1 MYFPKKKDVLSA
13 ISKELDYIL
22 ELLVEKGSVFSRIT
36 LIEVLNEIKH
46 TNILRTSFGY
56 ETFVNS
62 LIELEVLEK
71 VKFVLPN
78 HLTTS
83 RYVLIMGTQTTV
95 HPFEVALSLLPNSYL
110 SHYSA
115 LFLNDLTNNVPKEIF
130 INREQTKKPVDP
142 ENILTQKKIDY
153 AFNRPMRKTN
163 QIAIFQYQGRE
174 YLVHMLNG
182 KQTGNLGVISKKTP
196 QISRKIRVTNLE
208 RTLIDCVVRP
218 SYSGGPEEIMSAFER
233 AAEDIS
239 VNRLIGYLKKL
250 DYKYPYQ
257 NPIAFYMMEN
267 DYKSN
272 SLKLIQDQVDHEFI
286 MYVGY
291 QILNKKHHLQ
301 TNVYYPKNL
310 LPGE

>member
-1 MYFPKKKDVLSA
+1 MPSSKKKSTLWA
-13 ISKELDYIL
+13 ISKELDSIL
-22 ELLVEKGSVFSRIT
+22 ELLTERGSVFSRIS
-36 LIEVLNEIKH
+36 LIDVLNEIKH
-46 TNILRTSFGY
+46 TNILRSTLGY
-56 ETFVNS
+56 ETFVNA

-78 HLTTS
+78 HSTTS
-83 RYVLIMGTQTTV
+83 RYVLLVGIQTTV

-142 ENILTQKKIDY
+142 ENMLTQKKIDY

-163 QIAIFQYQGRE
+163 QIATFQYQERE

-196 QISRKIRVTNLE
+196 QLSRKVRVTNLE

-239 VNRLIGYLKKL
+239 VNRLIGNLKK
-250 DYKYPYQ
+250 
-257 NPIAFYMMEN
+257 
-267 DYKSN
+267 
-272 SLKLIQDQVDHEFI
+272 
-286 MYVGY
+286 
-291 QILNKKHHLQ
+291 
-301 TNVYYPKNL
+301 
-310 LPGE
+310 

>member
-1 MYFPKKKDVLSA
+1 VHYFKKRNALFA
-13 ISKELDYIL
+13 ISNELDAIL
-22 ELLVEKGSVFSRIT
+22 ELLIERGSVFSRIT

-46 TNILRTSFGY
+46 TNILRNSFGY
-56 ETFVNS
+56 ETFVS
-62 LIELEVLEK
+62 ALLELGVLKK
-71 VKFVLPN
+71 VKFILPN
-78 HLTTS
+78 QSTTS
-83 RYVLIMGTQTTV
+83 RYVLVMDISTPV
-95 HPFEVALSLLPNSYL
+95 HPFEIALSLLPNAYL

-130 INREQTKKPVDP
+130 INREQTKKPLDP
-142 ENILTQKKIDY
+142 ENFLTQKKIDY
-153 AFNRPMRKTN
+153 AFNRPMRRTN
-163 QIAIFQYQGRE
+163 QIASFKYEGLE
-174 YLVHMLNG
+174 YFVHMLNG
-182 KQTGNLGVISKKTP
+182 KQTGNLGVVSKKTP
-196 QISRKIRVTNLE
+196 QLSRKVRVTNLE

-267 DYKSN
+267 SYKSN
-272 SLKLIQDQVDHEFI
+272 SMKLIQDQIDREFI

-291 QILNKKHHLQ
+291 QILNKKHHSQ
-301 TNVYYPKNL
+301 TNVYYPNNL
-310 LPGE
+310 LPEE

>member
-1 MYFPKKKDVLSA
+1 MQSSKKKTVLWA
-13 ISKELDYIL
+13 ISKELDSIL
-22 ELLVEKGSVFSRIT
+22 EALIDKGSVFSRIS
-36 LIEVLNEIKH
+36 LIDVLNEIKH
-46 TNILRTSFGY
+46 TNILRSTLGY
-56 ETFVNS
+56 ETFVNA

-78 HLTTS
+78 HSTTS
-83 RYVLIMGTQTTV
+83 RYVLLVGIQTTV

-142 ENILTQKKIDY
+142 ENMLTQKKIDY

-163 QIAIFQYQGRE
+163 QIASFQYQGRE
-174 YLVHMLNG
+174 YFVHMLNG

-196 QISRKIRVTNLE
+196 QLSRKIRVTNLE

-218 SYSGGPEEIMSAFER
+218 SYSGGPEEIMSAFKR

-239 VNRLIGYLKKL
+239 VNRLVGYLKKI

-257 NPIAFYMMEN
+257 NPIAFYMVAN
-267 DYKSN
+267 GYKSN
-272 SLKLIQDQVDHEFI
+272 SMKLIKDHIDHEFI

-291 QILNKKHHLQ
+291 QILNKKHHFQ

-310 LPGE
+310 LPDE